1 MRKKTSFVSSSLSV
15 VPAPSSFACGL
26 SLRATDNGP
35 RTKDQQDKGRLF
47 RIHYIHYSPFIIHP
61 SPFILHPSYFILPS
75 RVARRL
81 LGATD
86 LLQELARPL
95 QARVRA
101 LARPEGIERGV
112 LAVPLPQEPAKRASQ
127 RVVQPAFHLHG
138 DPVRLLELQ
147 QTPQA
152 VRDPRRVRLRLLSS
166 AARPVGRPL
175 VRLRLPSSGPRRV

>member
-1 MRKKTSFVSSSLSV
+1 MVNSECEKRRPLSV
-15 VPAPSSFACGL
+15 VLCPLFLLHRPSPAACRSGQL
-26 SLRATDNGP
+26 TTDQGP
-35 RTKDQQDKGRLF
+35 RTNRTKDVF
-47 RIHYIHYSPFIIHP
+47 FAFTIHYSPFILHP
-61 SPFILHPSYFILPS
+61 SPFILPPSYFILPS
-75 RVARRL
+75 RFARRL

-152 VRDPRRVRLRLLSS
+152 VRDPRRVRLRLLSCV
-166 AARPVGRPL
+166 A
-175 VRLRLPSSGPRRV
+175 